1 MLEEAISTIR
11 EFTRGGPYEG
21 KLFLVGGLVRDRL
34 LRLTPEQDID
44 IVCLADALAVAR
56 ALAEAGLTDHAPVVF
71 ERFGTAMV
79 TVRGIQVEF
88 ATARRESYAP
98 DSRKPASVQMAT
110 LEEDARASA
119 YGRAI
124 GPHTQR
130 SAGHGGADHP
140 HAAGP
145 ARDLSRR
152 PAAYAS
158 RCPLCGQT
166 GVLPGRLEIVSAER
180 IRDEIC
186 RLLMSRRASAG
197 LQVLLDTGLLQRFA
211 PELAAMAGVEQNVY
225 HMYDVWTHTLKALDA
240 LPPYAG
246 LEERLAMLLHDIGK
260 PTTRTVDD
268 EGNVHFYGHQQVGA
282 EMAGALLH
290 ELKFPNDAIARVVR
304 LVDRHMRI
312 GEYSQEW
319 SDSAVRRLVRD
330 LGDDMDAL
338 FTISDADK
346 AACNPEYHYLDS
358 AVVRDRIREVQAEAD
373 YAHIQSPL
381 DGREIMRIAG
391 FGPGPRVGEL
401 KEYLVSEMLE
411 GRLAEGDRETA
422 ERLLR
427 ARLERDGLETD
438 SGGQDG

>member
-1 MLEEAISTIR
+1 MADRIIRTPLDPHETFRDDPLRMLRAVRFAAKLDFTIERATEQAIR
-11 EFTRGGPYEG
+11 E
-21 KLFLVGGLVRDRL
+21 
-34 LRLTPEQDID
+34 
-44 IVCLADALAVAR
+44 CA
-56 ALAEAGLTDHAPVVF
+56 
-71 ERFGTAMV
+71 
-79 TVRGIQVEF
+79 
-88 ATARRESYAP
+88 
-98 DSRKPASVQMAT
+98 
-110 LEEDARASA
+110 
-119 YGRAI
+119 
-124 GPHTQR
+124 
-130 SAGHGGADHP
+130 
-140 HAAGP
+140 
-145 ARDLSRR
+145 
-152 PAAYAS
+152 
-158 RCPLCGQT
+158 
-166 GVLPGRLEIVSAER
+166 GRLEIVSAER

-186 RLLMSRRASAG
+186 RLIMARRASHG
-197 LQVLLDTGLLQRFA
+197 LQMLMDTGLLQLFA
-211 PELAAMAGVEQNVY
+211 PEIAAMAGVEQNVY

-246 LEERLAMLLHDIGK
+246 LEERLAVLLHDIGK
-260 PTTRTVDD
+260 PGTRTVDE

-290 ELKFPNDAIARVVR
+290 ELKFPNDVISRVVR

-312 GEYSQEW
+312 GEYSPEW

-381 DGREIMRIAG
+381 DGRDIMRIVG
-391 FGPGPRVGEL
+391 IGPGPRVGEL

-427 ARLERDGLETD
+427 ARLECDGLETE